1 MKSEIKLAK
10 IILYLPDLSCH
21 EERKREK
28 NNNTLITE
36 TKRDTSINN
45 KTGLTGPS
53 FTTSELIKDSRELNS
68 DDTFAG
74 SELKA
79 TGFGRGLQSSFC
91 FVVGAPVCQ

>member
-10 IILYLPDLSCH
+10 IILYLPD
-21 EERKREK
+21 
-28 NNNTLITE
+28 NTLITE

>member
-1 MKSEIKLAK
+1 MKSVRGK
-10 IILYLPDLSCH
+10 
-21 EERKREK
+21 K

-53 FTTSELIKDSRELNS
+53 FTTSELIKDSKDLNS
-68 DDTFAG
+68 VNTFAG
-74 SELKA
+74 SGLKA

-91 FVVGAPVCQ
+91 FVGGTPVCQ

>member
-10 IILYLPDLSCH
+10 IILYLPD
-21 EERKREK
+21 
-28 NNNTLITE
+28 NTLITE

-53 FTTSELIKDSRELNS
+53 FTTSELIKDSRDFNS
-68 DDTFAG
+68 DNTFAG

-91 FVVGAPVCQ
+91 FVVGAPVCQWETQLTVMFHPS

>member
-10 IILYLPDLSCH
+10 IILYLPD
-21 EERKREK
+21 
-28 NNNTLITE
+28 NTLITE

-53 FTTSELIKDSRELNS
+53 FTTSELIKVSRDLNS
-68 DDTFAG
+68 VNTFAG
-74 SELKA
+74 SESKA
-79 TGFGRGLQSSFC
+79 IGFGRGLQSSFC

>member
-10 IILYLPDLSCH
+10 IILYLPD
-21 EERKREK
+21 
-28 NNNTLITE
+28 NTLITE

-53 FTTSELIKDSRELNS
+53 FTTVEFIKVSRDLNS
-68 DDTFAG
+68 VNTFAG

-79 TGFGRGLQSSFC
+79 TGFGRGLQSSFG

>member
-10 IILYLPDLSCH
+10 IILYLPD
-21 EERKREK
+21 
-28 NNNTLITE
+28 NTLITE

-53 FTTSELIKDSRELNS
+53 FTTSELIKVSRDLNS
-68 DDTFAG
+68 VNTFAG

-79 TGFGRGLQSSFC
+79 TGSGRGLQSSFC

>member
-10 IILYLPDLSCH
+10 IILYLPD
-21 EERKREK
+21 
-28 NNNTLITE
+28 NTLITE

-53 FTTSELIKDSRELNS
+53 FTTSESIKVCRELNS
-68 DDTFAG
+68 VNTFSG

-91 FVVGAPVCQ
+91 FVVGAPVCQKETQLTVMFHPS

>member
-10 IILYLPDLSCH
+10 IILYLPD
-21 EERKREK
+21 
-28 NNNTLITE
+28 NTLITE
-36 TKRDTSINN
+36 TKRETSINN

-53 FTTSELIKDSRELNS
+53 FTTVELIKVSRDLNS
-68 DDTFAG
+68 VNTFAG

>member
-10 IILYLPDLSCH
+10 IILYLPD
-21 EERKREK
+21 
-28 NNNTLITE
+28 NTLITE

-53 FTTSELIKDSRELNS
+53 FTTSESIKVCRELNS
-68 DDTFAG
+68 VNTFAG

-91 FVVGAPVCQ
+91 FVGGASVCQ

>member
-53 FTTSELIKDSRELNS
+53 FTTSE
-68 DDTFAG
+68 
-74 SELKA
+74 
-79 TGFGRGLQSSFC
+79 
-91 FVVGAPVCQ
+91 

>member
-10 IILYLPDLSCH
+10 IILYLPD
-21 EERKREK
+21 
-28 NNNTLITE
+28 NTLITE

-45 KTGLTGPS
+45 KTGLTGRS